1 VPAEPSDGSGTG
13 AASAASPA
21 TVPAPGAPRRYLLA
35 WVAGLALLVILL
47 DQATKYWAEAN
58 LADQAPVP
66 VLGTLLQLRLLYND
80 GAALSIGSGFTWLL
94 TIIVV
99 GVVVVVLR
107 ITRKIGS
114 RGWAVALGLLLGG
127 AIGNLVDRLFKE
139 PSFGQGHVVD
149 FIDYAGFFVGN
160 VADIAIVAA
169 AVMIAILSILGIGV
183 DGQRHTDAAQAA
195 APGAAD
201 DAPSEVPGE
210 APGAAPG
217 RVDPQAPGT
226 TRPTAPPTGTDS

>member
-1 VPAEPSDGSGTG
+1 MPADRSDGAGTG
-13 AASAASPA
+13 SAASSA
-21 TVPAPGAPRRYLLA
+21 APSAGAPRRHLLA
-35 WVAGLALLVILL
+35 WVAGLTLLVILV
-47 DQATKYWAEAN
+47 DQASKYWAEAT

-99 GVVVVVLR
+99 GVVVVILR

-127 AIGNLVDRLFKE
+127 AIGNLIDRLFKE

-169 AVMIAILSILGIGV
+169 AVMIAILSILGIGI
-183 DGQRHTDAAQAA
+183 DGQRHADTDKDVVEA
-195 APGAAD
+195 APS
-201 DAPSEVPGE
+201 DATPDV
-210 APGAAPG
+210 APG
-217 RVDPQAPGT
+217 DPDPKGPGT
-226 TRPTAPPTGTDS
+226 TSPTAPPTGTES

>member
-1 VPAEPSDGSGTG
+1 
-13 AASAASPA
+13 
-21 TVPAPGAPRRYLLA
+21 VPAPGAPRRYLLA